1 MVREQG
7 TLLSELRTR
16 LLRAGGVSCLAFCGF
31 FAGYSRLLSGLFA
44 LLHAMPFAPH
54 VVVLGVFEGVHAAFS
69 VAFYASV
76 WLTLPWWAIELWG
89 FVMPAL
95 YPHERKP
102 LWCLLLA
109 SVGLFYLGCC
119 VGIAWVLPA
128 LFAYA
133 QWFLPQELSWML
145 ALSSWVYL
153 VWMIG
158 VVSGLCLQ
166 MPVLLGGLACLG
178 WVTPACLAA
187 WRPYVVLG
195 FFVLAMVLTPPDMF
209 AQIALAVPLWV
220 LYELSFLVVWV
231 FADSNAR
238 VVERSDDKAMQAS

>member
-7 TLLSELRTR
+7 TLWLELRTR
-16 LLRAGGVSCLAFCGF
+16 LLRAGGVSCLVFCAF
-31 FAGYSRLLSGLFA
+31 FAGYSSLFSSLFS
-44 LLHAMPFAPH
+44 LLHAMPFSPH
-54 VVVLGVFEGVHAAFS
+54 VVVLGVFEGVHAAFT

-76 WLTLPWWAIELWG
+76 LLTLPWWAIELWG

-95 YPHERKP
+95 YPHERRP
-102 LWCLLLA
+102 LWYLLLA
-109 SVGLFYLGCC
+109 SVGFFYLGCC
-119 VGIAWVLPA
+119 VGVTWVLPA

-166 MPVLLGGLACLG
+166 MPVLLGGLAWLG
-178 WVTPACLAA
+178 WVTPACLTV

-195 FFVLAMVLTPPDMF
+195 LFVLAMVLTPPDMF
-209 AQIALAVPLWV
+209 AQIALAVPLWA
-220 LYELSFLVVWV
+220 LYEFSFLVVWF
-231 FADSNAR
+231 FAGSASR
-238 VVERSDDKAMQAS
+238 VAGGSGDEAMQTS